1 MSAFLLLI
9 IVRISFS
16 NSTEDGRFIDTEFG
30 DGMGFIYRPVATIKP
45 TKSPTNAPTL
55 QPTPPTIAPT
65 LHPTHSPTNY
75 PSKQPTHQPTT
86 PPTHV
91 PTSRPTYLPTKL
103 PTTKKPIHLPHLQPI
118 HLPPTQPPTN
128 PPTTSP
134 THSPTKLPTTID
146 TKPQKRAKK
155 MQAKANTAR
164 RDKEGEQLLQDMIA
178 KANQAKQ
185 APIIKLYALQ
195 PDVFCS
201 ELLDALECE
210 LSMMDD
216 ADTVIVRNK
225 EASANEYPYFADI
238 SSYFTATDPLLHY
251 VIQPVALM
259 MVDFNALLD
268 AKTLNGALTEIVN
281 LTVHLN
287 TSTVF
292 DNVCLILSR
301 KYGNQSSY
309 SSQSSARRNVLSA
322 IQNMYYNHMDR
333 SRFLV
338 NNTVLDVAVDYIL
351 FTFLEIVTL
360 SIEQLAATLVQSEY
374 SKSDQFPH
382 DKAKKWI
389 DYLAQTVRTM
399 HVIIPRLTYLIQEDI
414 SSNHCKL
421 SKQSLYLFENIVTLV
436 RTMIVFKS
444 NINIASK
451 VFMYRTS
458 STKKIIHVAMLV
470 HGVNGKAIVLQSL
483 LNKLGYDN
491 KNIHR
496 FEATLN
502 QNYKRARKKSLF
514 NFVPLRTI
522 PHESELSDVDYV
534 STSSALSVQTCTN
547 MTITVFVVKP
557 ASPQYLHDLEREL
570 VLRQVGDMILI
581 KFEQTLSTAEVKKTV
596 KMEPKM
602 SIISYHEHIDMI
614 LEETLW
620 FLKSINDLENN
631 VSLQLQFGSMM
642 VHDLRKIHQTQWDAA
657 YSFLYR
663 KYHNKSSDHQKIL
676 Q

>member
-1 MSAFLLLI
+1 MLLWI
-9 IVRISFS
+9 ISF
-16 NSTEDGRFIDTEFG
+16 
-30 DGMGFIYRPVATIKP
+30 
-45 TKSPTNAPTL
+45 
-55 QPTPPTIAPT
+55 
-65 LHPTHSPTNY
+65 
-75 PSKQPTHQPTT
+75 
-86 PPTHV
+86 
-91 PTSRPTYLPTKL
+91 
-103 PTTKKPIHLPHLQPI
+103 
-118 HLPPTQPPTN
+118 
-128 PPTTSP
+128 
-134 THSPTKLPTTID
+134 
-146 TKPQKRAKK
+146 
-155 MQAKANTAR
+155 
-164 RDKEGEQLLQDMIA
+164 
-178 KANQAKQ
+178 
-185 APIIKLYALQ
+185 
-195 PDVFCS
+195 
-201 ELLDALECE
+201 
-210 LSMMDD
+210 
-216 ADTVIVRNK
+216 
-225 EASANEYPYFADI
+225 
-238 SSYFTATDPLLHY
+238 
-251 VIQPVALM
+251 
-259 MVDFNALLD
+259 
-268 AKTLNGALTEIVN
+268 
-281 LTVHLN
+281 
-287 TSTVF
+287 
-292 DNVCLILSR
+292 
-301 KYGNQSSY
+301 
-309 SSQSSARRNVLSA
+309 
-322 IQNMYYNHMDR
+322 
-333 SRFLV
+333 
-338 NNTVLDVAVDYIL
+338 

-676 Q
+676 QHWSKIDDEKYETSSNINTTKEMLADLVLMTFGVTLKIELHLFEALVDKYAKEKNFAPEWIKITSFEFVFEVIKKIIHASGQERFELLSDLTETCLKFEMLKSILDIGMALDNWRTIQQSGPQLWPGGCKSISVAVYEDQLSRFVNLLHHIGYKTIHTVNATYIGSSDTRKYQFEFQPHLDNPQPIHTTNVNMGKDKQAEQKKRKKKKK